1 MMVVKVEVWPHGEV
15 DSAYEIARVG
25 IINRGDGG
33 PAIADYNVIGLV
45 DRDTEDRVTETL
57 VLDHIRRAG
66 WRRLVIDA
74 LAQPDSRFHNREY
87 VDRVVELLRK
97 G

>member
-1 MMVVKVEVWPHGEV
+1 MLVVKVEVWPFGEV
-15 DSAYEIARVG
+15 DQAREIARVG
-25 IINRGDGG
+25 IINRGGG
-33 PAIADYNVIGLV
+33 AAIADYNVISLV
-45 DRDTEDRVTETL
+45 DREIEDRVTETV

-66 WRRLVIDA
+66 WQRLVIDA
-74 LAQPDSRFHNREY
+74 LAQPDSRFHDREY